1 MAVAVIQEFEGATL
15 DQYDEVLAQMGLT
28 PASAGPPG
36 SLFHWVTATEN
47 GLLITDVWETQ
58 EAFMAF
64 AEESIRPSVAA
75 VGIDNEP
82 AITFHEVHNHQTAG

>member
-15 DQYDEVLAQMGLT
+15 DQYDEVLARMGLS
-28 PASAGPPG
+28 PADAGPPG
-36 SLFHWVTATEN
+36 SLFHWVAATDN

-75 VGIDNEP
+75 VGIEGEP